1 MNSVGL
7 RQSVSKVTPP
17 KVIAVNPQTR
27 ASYPLGMG
35 HAVNYVVPRT
45 ALVGDSAHRVH
56 PLAGQGANFGFA
68 DVECLERNLTEAA
81 FRGEQ
86 LGDMKA
92 LIAYERERQ
101 CSLLPFQVSCLN
113 LQPLVD
119 SKQFSREQRNFK
131 K

>member
-7 RQSVSKVTPP
+7 SQSTSKVTPP
-17 KVIAVNPQTR
+17 RVVAVCPQTR

-68 DVECLERNLTEAA
+68 DVECLVRNLTEAA

-86 LGDMKA
+86 PGDMKA
-92 LIAYERERQ
+92 LMAYERERQ
-101 CSLLPFQVSCLN
+101 RALLPFQVKYDQRLEE
-113 LQPLVD
+113 L
-119 SKQFSREQRNFK
+119 KKEQGVSH
-131 K
+131 